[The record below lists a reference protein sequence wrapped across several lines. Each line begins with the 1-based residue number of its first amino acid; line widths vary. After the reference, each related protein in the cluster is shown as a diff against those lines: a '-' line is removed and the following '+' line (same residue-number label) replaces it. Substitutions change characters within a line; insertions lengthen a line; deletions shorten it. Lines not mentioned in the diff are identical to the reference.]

1 MTRKLKSELGFS
13 TADRIVVRGL
23 DLVDELIGKVSL
35 GDVAFL
41 ELKGRLPTKQE
52 SNVFN
57 AITVTL
63 VEHGMTPSAIAT
75 RLTYYGAPES
85 LQGAVAAGLL
95 GMGDRFG
102 GSAEAAARM
111 LQEALQET
119 EKGAAPAADLR
130 PLASAIVTRH
140 KETKQPIAGLG
151 HPVHKPIDPRTPKLF
166 EIAAANGFSGRYVD
180 LMQLIGEEASSRYS
194 RSLPVNAT
202 GAIGAIASE
211 LGIPWRVCRG
221 LAVMARAVG
230 LVAHLQEEMEEPLAP
245 EIWSRIEEESSSH
258 LRPSTD

>member
-1 MTRKLKSELGFS
+1 
-13 TADRIVVRGL
+13 
-23 DLVDELIGKVSL
+23 
-35 GDVAFL
+35 
-41 ELKGRLPTKQE
+41 
-52 SNVFN
+52 
-57 AITVTL
+57 
-63 VEHGMTPSAIAT
+63 
-75 RLTYYGAPES
+75 
-85 LQGAVAAGLL
+85 
-95 GMGDRFG
+95 
-102 GSAEAAARM
+102 M

-119 EKGAAPAADLR
+119 EEGAALAADLR
-130 PLASAIVTRH
+130 PLARAIVTRH

-180 LMQLIGEEASSRYS
+180 LMQLIGEEASSSYS